1 MKKGIFID
9 GKYVDAKNQYTVY
22 SPFSEIK
29 LSEVALSNAEEMRA
43 AIRSAQRGFHK
54 IRKLPAHERANILL
68 RAAHMYQER
77 KEEVAQTICQ
87 EAAKPIVAARME
99 VERTIQTL
107 KFSGEEAKRIGGET
121 IPLDAAIGGEGRYAF
136 TVRQPLGVIGAI
148 TPFNF
153 PLNLVVHKVGPALAA
168 GNSIIVKPAEQT
180 PLSSFLLAEIL
191 TEAGA
196 PEGAVNIVPGEG
208 EILGK
213 VLLESEHVNKIS
225 FTGSPEVGKHIKSL
239 AGLKKVTLELGSNSA
254 VYVDRSVR
262 HRLTDIVA
270 QVASGAFSYSGQV
283 CISTQRVYVHQ
294 DLFDDFSEKFI
305 VEVDAMH
312 VGDPTD
318 ERTTVSAM
326 INSASIERV
335 LSWIEEAKADGARVL
350 TGGYQEGNGIKPTV
364 LTDVTPDMKVSAN
377 EVFGPV
383 VILQPVRDS
392 KEALTM
398 MNRSRYGLNAGVFTN
413 DLAQA
418 LEMSTCL
425 EVGQVLIN
433 DTPTLRF
440 DHMPYGGRKD
450 SGYGR
455 EGIKYAIEEM
465 TELKMISLNFSL

>member
-1 MKKGIFID
+1 M
-9 GKYVDAKNQYTVY
+9 T
-22 SPFSEIK
+22 
-29 LSEVALSNAEEMRA
+29 
-43 AIRSAQRGFHK
+43 
-54 IRKLPAHERANILL
+54 
-68 RAAHMYQER
+68 
-77 KEEVAQTICQ
+77 
-87 EAAKPIVAARME
+87 
-99 VERTIQTL
+99 
-107 KFSGEEAKRIGGET
+107 
-121 IPLDAAIGGEGRYAF
+121 F

-208 EILGK
+208 KILGK

-294 DLFDDFSEKFI
+294 DLFDEFSEKFI

-364 LTDVTPDMKVSAN
+364 LTDVSPDMKVSAN